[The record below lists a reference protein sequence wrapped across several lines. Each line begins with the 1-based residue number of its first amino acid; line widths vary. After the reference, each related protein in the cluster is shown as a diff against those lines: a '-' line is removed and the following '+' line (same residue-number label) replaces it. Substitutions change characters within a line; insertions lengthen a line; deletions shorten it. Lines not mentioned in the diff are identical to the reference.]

1 MDNLN
6 GDAIMTIK
14 VDPKSVVIGAL
25 AAVIVLMAMGVAG
38 RDGQNPRD
46 RDSSGSFT
54 DKLSSVEQRL
64 YQKLTAPMPGRFQLD
79 ATGQWAVIV
88 DTATGQSWKHPLT
101 TSGAE
106 LSCPKLKPAGE

>member
-1 MDNLN
+1 
-6 GDAIMTIK
+6 MTIK
-14 VDPKSVVIGAL
+14 TDPKSIAIGAL
-25 AAVIVLMAMGVAG
+25 AAAIVLMAMGVAG
-38 RDGQNPRD
+38 RDRQSAKD

-54 DKLSSVEQRL
+54 EKLSSVEQRL

-88 DTATGQSWKHPLT
+88 DTATGQAWKHPLT

-106 LSCPKLKPAGE
+106 ISPPKLEPAGD